1 MKTSYV
7 AVKRIL
13 LTTGSFY
20 TERGDTLTFAADNRN
35 TLTIHRAQESV
46 KTMPFT
52 QAGLNSLARTGLIQL
67 VDRIPEVPST
77 LGTT

>member
-1 MKTSYV
+1 M
-7 AVKRIL
+7 
-13 LTTGSFY
+13 
-20 TERGDTLTFAADNRN
+20 LTFAADNRN